1 MIPDLATALAATES
15 EGRRLFDACEATPEA
30 LVRACPGWTN
40 TDLAIHTTGV
50 YRRVAHWCT
59 IRATKPER
67 WPDHEPPDPVTPWA
81 WCRDGLDL
89 VLAALGDIGAEEAV
103 WSWTDRRD
111 GGFYHR
117 RMVHESVVHRW
128 DAESAAGSPGSIDP
142 EIAADGV
149 DEITAVG
156 LRFRGDGTPIEY
168 PDGDVLLIRSD
179 GAQRWRLRAMD
190 GTLQVARGG
199 DTGTS
204 AAATVAGTAEDL
216 LLYMWN
222 RATVGVNI
230 SGDESVAE
238 KWGRVAP

>member
-1 MIPDLATALAATES
+1 MIPDLATALAATGS
-15 EGRRLFDACEATPEA
+15 EGRRLLDACEASPDA
-30 LVRACPGWTN
+30 LVAACPGWTN
-40 TDLAIHTTGV
+40 LDLAIHTTSV

-67 WPDHEPPDPVTPWA
+67 WPDHKPSDPLAPWD

-103 WSWTDRRD
+103 WSWSDRRD

-128 DAESAAGSPGSIDP
+128 DAESAAGSPGSIDS

-168 PDGDVLLIRSD
+168 PDGDVLLIRTD

-190 GTLQVARGG
+190 GTLQVARGADAG
-199 DTGTS
+199 AS

-222 RATVGVNI
+222 RATVGVNV